1 MSDYG
6 FIVNVVSVLLAAL
19 AGGLVA
25 RLLRLP
31 VLVGYL
37 AVGIVVGPY
46 TPGLMA
52 ASEPTFDVAKLG
64 VALLMFTVGVQLS
77 LKDVAEVRSTAL
89 WGGAIQIGGTILLG
103 LLLGV
108 AFGWGAY
115 AGLFLGC
122 AMSLTSTAIMM
133 RVLEERGEVG
143 EGHNAIMF
151 GISIVQDLSLVAMV
165 ALLPALALLS
175 TQGWAALG
183 DVAVSVLRAAGLV
196 SVTLL
201 FALRLVPFV
210 LEIAARTDIQELFV
224 LTVVCLC
231 LLAAYGAVMA
241 GLSLE
246 IGAFLAGLVISES
259 RYSHEVLYQ
268 VRPMRDLFA
277 SIFFVSVGMLL
288 DPAFLWAHLGKVLIV
303 VLAIVVGKSLITFF
317 AVYVNG
323 WHGRTA
329 LLAGAGLGQ
338 IGEFSFVLA
347 FIGTERGLIPA
358 EVSGVIL
365 SAALLTILI
374 SPFTYAAAK
383 PFYAWL
389 NGIPRVSAFLNR
401 HINDEDASGED
412 EHAPARVLI
421 LGSGRV
427 GRHISDTLR
436 IKRVPHIV
444 VDFNS
449 KVVEHRRRLGVPA
462 IFGDAAS
469 RAVLEQMHPDR
480 AELAVV
486 TLPDTGSTAAAVRL
500 LKQMAPDL
508 PILAR
513 VHRGGDI
520 PVLRHAGATGVVH
533 AEFEAS
539 VRLVRLGLRRLGFPP
554 DEIDEH
560 IRGMRARRYR
570 LSFV

>member
-1 MSDYG
+1 MGDYG
-6 FIVNVVSVLLAAL
+6 FIVNVAGVLLAAL
-19 AGGLVA
+19 TGGLLA

-31 VLVGYL
+31 ILVGYL
-37 AVGIVVGPY
+37 AVGIAVGPY
-46 TPGLMA
+46 TPGLLA
-52 ASEPTFDVAKLG
+52 HSESTFDVAKLG

-77 LKDVAEVRSTAL
+77 LKDMAAIQATAL
-89 WGGAIQIGGTILLG
+89 GGGAIQILGTIALG
-103 LLLGV
+103 VLLGV
-108 AFGWGAY
+108 LFGWGIY

-122 AMSLTSTAIMM
+122 AMSLTSTTIMM

-143 EGHNAIMF
+143 EGHNAIML
-151 GISIVQDLSLVAMV
+151 GISVVQDLSLVAMV

-175 TQGWAALG
+175 TQGVAALG
-183 DVAVSVLRAAGLV
+183 NVAVSLLQALFLV
-196 SVTLL
+196 GVTLF
-201 FALRLVPFV
+201 FALRLVPYV
-210 LEIAARTDIQELFV
+210 LEIAARTGVQELFV

-231 LLAAYGAVMA
+231 LVAAYGAVLA

-259 RYSHEVLYQ
+259 RYAHEVLAQ

-277 SIFFVSVGMLL
+277 SLFFVSVGMLL
-288 DPAFLWAHLGKVLIV
+288 DPAFLWAHLPKVLV
-303 VLAIVVGKSLITFF
+303 VLVAIVVGKGIISFF
-317 AVYVNG
+317 AVYAFG

-329 LLAGAGLGQ
+329 LLAGLGLGQ

-347 FIGTERGLIPA
+347 VIGSDRGLIPA

-365 SAALLTILI
+365 SAALLTILV
-374 SPFTYAAAK
+374 SPFAYGAAM
-383 PFYAWL
+383 PLYNWL
-389 NGIPRVSAFLNR
+389 NAIPAASRFLNR
-401 HINDEDASGED
+401 NLNDVISTGQEDGI
-412 EHAPARVLI
+412 HARVII

-436 IKRVPHIV
+436 IKNVPHVV
-444 VDFNS
+444 VDYNT
-449 KVVEHRRRLGVPA
+449 KVVEHRRRVGVPA
-462 IFGDAAS
+462 IFGDAS
-469 RAVLEQMHPDR
+469 SEVVLAQTRPQT

-486 TLPDTGSTAAAVRL
+486 TLPDSGSTEAAIRL
-500 LKQMAPDL
+500 LKRLAPDV

-513 VHRGGDI
+513 VHRGADI
-520 PVLRHAGATGVVH
+520 PTVRHAGADGVVH

-539 VRLVRLGLRRLGFPP
+539 VRLVRLGLDRLGFPR

-570 LSFV
+570 LSPI